1 MTKPAVRS
9 FTALLLAVLLMVP
22 QGLLAANHR
31 EAPITAIDRLAD
43 ITDFYAFVSYD
54 NPDKV
59 TFILDVDPLLE
70 PSNGPNYFPFDPN
83 ITYAIRVDNNHDGIE
98 DIVFEFRFQT
108 EYRLP
113 GVFTAH
119 VGAGDG
125 IPAGPSSPPPVAPG
139 SPLIPPAVTALD
151 GCEPGNCSTGL
162 GLRQTYTVT
171 MVRNNLRTVLNG
183 GQKLIAVP
191 SNVGPRTMPN
201 WADLYQEGI
210 YTLGNG
216 IKVWAGTADDPFWID
231 LGAFFDSA
239 NFRASGFILP
249 GVLTDAQEA
258 DDRNNFAADD
268 VSGFNVNA
276 IAIEVPITMLTS
288 DGQKHPA
295 SDPRATIGS
304 WGTTS
309 RPQVTVLQKPL
320 KGRVRST
327 VTSTSLRQ
335 VQRMGNALFN
345 ELIIGTGS
353 KDRFSMDQPKNDA
366 QFAAFALDPLLARV
380 INAVYP
386 AAFGVDV
393 PIPAPPRADLLPLVQ
408 YSNHGALVAAV
419 GGFANPNLPAGPVAD
434 ILRLNTG
441 VPPTPQNQIK
451 RMGLLAGDA
460 AGYPNGRRLEDDVT
474 DISARAVAGILVFGL
489 NTFPYNRIGDGVNAN
504 DTSYQPS
511 FPYLGYAWD
520 GRNSRHVD
528 PGEDGC
534 NGGACTVN

>member
-1 MTKPAVRS
+1 MTRPAVRS
-9 FTALLLAVLLMVP
+9 ITALLLAVFLMVP

-59 TFILDVDPLLE
+59 TLILDVDPLLE

-98 DIVFEFRFQT
+98 DVVFEFRFQT

-125 IPAGPSSPPPVAPG
+125 IPAGPSSPAPVAPG
-139 SPLIPPAVTALD
+139 SPLIPPAITALD
-151 GCEPGNCSTGL
+151 GCEPGACSIGL

-171 MVRNNLRTVLNG
+171 MVKNGVRTMLNG

-201 WADLYQEGI
+201 WPKLYSDGI
-210 YTLGNG
+210 YTLANG

-231 LGAFFDSA
+231 LGAAFDSL

-258 DDRNNFAADD
+258 DDHANFAADD

-295 SDPRATIGS
+295 GDPRATIGT

-309 RPQVTVLQKPL
+309 RPQVTVLRKVG
-320 KGRVRST
+320 KAST
-327 VTSTSLRQ
+327 TSASLRQ

-353 KDRFSMDQPKNDA
+353 KDRFSMDQPKNDK
-366 QFAAFALDPLLARV
+366 QFASFALDPLLARV

-408 YSNHGALVAAV
+408 YANHGALVAAV

-504 DTSYQPS
+504 DASYQPS

-534 NGGACTVN
+534 NGGTCTVN